1 MDLNYLTRNGQVWVG
16 QHSYLENF
24 ALQVSINF
32 NIDWFVKFCCH
43 RKIQRVMQVN
53 GLLLSNMNVILP
65 DAVLLEIY
73 VISLNQKKQKGSWSD
88 SSSVQLAVGIHPIN
102 RLLRGYNTLLNL
114 LINRKKL
121 VVTIWCL
128 HHLLNINFPGFYV
141 VLIQGNECSLK
152 YNICWHTGLID
163 RNVGHEF
170 TYPWSDDFHKIH
182 EN

>member
-1 MDLNYLTRNGQVWVG
+1 MDLNYLTRNGQAWVG

-24 ALQVSINF
+24 TLQVSINF

-114 LINRKKL
+114 LIKKKTSSDYM
-121 VVTIWCL
+121 VSSSFVEYKFSWIWCGSYSRKWVFIEVQHML
-128 HHLLNINFPGFYV
+128 AYWIN
-141 VLIQGNECSLK
+141 
-152 YNICWHTGLID
+152 W
-163 RNVGHEF
+163 
-170 TYPWSDDFHKIH
+170 
-182 EN
+182 